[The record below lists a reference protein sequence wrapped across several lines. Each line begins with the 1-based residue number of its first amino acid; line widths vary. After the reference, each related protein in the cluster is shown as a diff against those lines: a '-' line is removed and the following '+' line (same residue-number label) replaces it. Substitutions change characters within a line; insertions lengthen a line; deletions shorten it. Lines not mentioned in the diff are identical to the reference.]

1 MGAAKVF
8 QICYEGD
15 LTPEIALAL
24 RRLRG
29 EPTFDK
35 SWVVQADEE
44 RHSVVLLR
52 YLRRHLATDGHLLV
66 AQTHMSRARDFLL
79 IRHSVTDGVD
89 YEPLYRAIA
98 HLGYVVELPFR
109 STFIVAAS
117 DHRDTRAIGE
127 QLSSCCPD
135 DSLMVVGIGHD
146 VAVCNGGASRM
157 FVPHEAMARGFSLRD
172 C

>member
-1 MGAAKVF
+1 VGAAKVF
-8 QICYEGD
+8 QICYEGE
-15 LTPEIALAL
+15 LTSEIALAL

-35 SWVVQADEE
+35 SWMVQAEE
-44 RHSVVLLR
+44 DRHSVVLLR
-52 YLRRHLATDGHLLV
+52 YLRKHLAADGHLLV

-79 IRHSVTDGVD
+79 IRHSGTESID

-98 HLGYVVELPFR
+98 RLGYVVELPFR

-117 DHRDTRAIGE
+117 DHRDTKAIGE
-127 QLSSCCPD
+127 QLSTSCPD

-157 FVPHEAMARGFSLRD
+157 FVPHEATARGFALRN